1 MLHTSQKKW
10 ALAIAI
16 IAGCSVTVTVDAFQ
30 FTSPTSRQI
39 KSNIKCGRPL
49 CSPSHQWNGAGTST
63 SMNLHSMDEDSNS
76 APTLAES
83 LNNFATTNDAEEVT
97 FNSIANDIT
106 SALEKAPSLMAATMA
121 LLVFSASAPSFVPP
135 ANAVIGAGAAV
146 VGSPGIVNSIT
157 LNEFLELSPKK
168 QRQYEGGFLSC
179 SYETVMTPAAVS
191 VEDDGGDAA
200 PKNKRK
206 AGRFSKKNSDSS
218 STQAVVK
225 ETRKVCQPVNV
236 IDELLKEIDVMAT
249 EEPERA
255 ADYRAMASNLAQRD
269 RLIQRRTIEAALSN
283 QPAAIYFGCALLGS
297 CVATFIMH
305 PIDTLKVRLMGGK
318 GGEANEGSDSDG
330 GIPNPLAGL
339 LDLYSGL
346 LPNLAKEGPASALYL
361 GVYEYTRAI
370 LETLP
375 YLEGKVLLIYLLAG
389 SAGEVCGSFFRS
401 PAEAVKTRIQ
411 AGLFDPPGAIKNVF
425 LDPEGRKNTI
435 SAWSAS
441 LFRDV
446 PHGAILIA
454 TFEIT
459 KALIVDSSVDV
470 DVNTLLAEAVLGGF
484 GGGLGGFVSTPS
496 DVVVTTLITSIE
508 DGGEPLQPTDA
519 VAKVWKEGGVA
530 GFFSGVKE
538 RVGYW
543 TLSYGIFLSVYCS
556 LRQYALAV
564 L

>member
-1 MLHTSQKKW
+1 
-10 ALAIAI
+10 
-16 IAGCSVTVTVDAFQ
+16 
-30 FTSPTSRQI
+30 
-39 KSNIKCGRPL
+39 
-49 CSPSHQWNGAGTST
+49 
-63 SMNLHSMDEDSNS
+63 MNLHNMDEDSQSDLS

-83 LNNFATTNDAEEVT
+83 FNFATNDAEEVT

-135 ANAVIGAGAAV
+135 ADAVIGAGAAV
-146 VGSPGIVNSIT
+146 VGSPGIVKSIT

-179 SYETVMTPAAVS
+179 SYETVVTPAIVS
-191 VEDDGGDAA
+191 VDDDLGA

-206 AGRFSKKNSDSS
+206 ASRFSKKNSDSP
-218 STQAVVK
+218 TQAVVK

-255 ADYRAMASNLAQRD
+255 ADYRAMASNLSQRE
-269 RLIQRRTIEAALSN
+269 RLIQRRTIEAALGN

-297 CVATFIMH
+297 SVATFIMH

-318 GGEANEGSDSDG
+318 GGEENEGSDSDG

-361 GVYEYTRAI
+361 GVYEYSRTI
-370 LETLP
+370 LETIP
-375 YLEGKVLLIYLLAG
+375 FLEGKVLLIYLLAG

-411 AGLFDPPGAIKNVF
+411 AGLFDAPGAIQNVF

-435 SAWSAS
+435 SAWFAS

-454 TFEIT
+454 TFEVT

-484 GGGLGGFVSTPS
+484 GGGLGGLVSTPS

-508 DGGEPLQPTDA
+508 DGGEPLQPADA
-519 VAKVWKEGGVA
+519 VAKVWKEGGAA

-556 LRQYALAV
+556 LRQYALAIF
-564 L
+564 

>member
-1 MLHTSQKKW
+1 MALTMFNTRQKKW
-10 ALAIAI
+10 ALAITI
-16 IAGCSVTVTVDAFQ
+16 IAGCSLTVTVDAFQ

-39 KSNIKCGRPL
+39 QSNIKCGRPL
-49 CSPSHQWNGAGTST
+49 CTPTSSHQWNVAST
-63 SMNLHSMDEDSNS
+63 AMNLHSMDEDLNS
-76 APTLAES
+76 DLSASTLAES
-83 LNNFATTNDAEEVT
+83 FNFATNDAEEVT

-121 LLVFSASAPSFVPP
+121 FMVFSASAPSFVPP
-135 ANAVIGAGAAV
+135 ANAVTFGAGAAV
-146 VGSPGIVNSIT
+146 VSSPGIVKSIT
-157 LNEFLELSPKK
+157 LNEFLDLSPKK

-179 SYETVMTPAAVS
+179 STVATPSVS
-191 VEDDGGDAA
+191 VDDNDA
-200 PKNKRK
+200 PKNERK
-206 AGRFSKKNSDSS
+206 AGRFSKKTGNSSK
-218 STQAVVK
+218 QAVVK
-225 ETRKVCQPVNV
+225 TTKKICQPVNV

-255 ADYRAMASNLAQRD
+255 EEYRAMASNLSQRE
-269 RLIQRRTIEAALSN
+269 RLIQRRTVEAALGN

-297 CVATFIMH
+297 SVATFIMH

-318 GGEANEGSDSDG
+318 GGEGNEGSDSDG
-330 GIPNPLAGL
+330 GTPNPLAGL

-346 LPNLAKEGPASALYL
+346 IPNLAKEGPASALYL
-361 GVYEYTRAI
+361 GVYEYSRTF
-370 LETLP
+370 LETIP

-389 SAGEVCGSFFRS
+389 SAGEVCGSFFRA

-411 AGLFDPPGAIKNVF
+411 AGLFDAPGALQNVF

-435 SAWSAS
+435 NAWSAS

-454 TFEIT
+454 TFELT

-470 DVNTLLAEAVLGGF
+470 DVNTLLAEAVLGGL

-508 DGGEPLQPTDA
+508 DGGEPLQPLDA
-519 VAKVWKEGGVA
+519 VAQVWKEGGAA

-543 TLSYGIFLSVYCS
+543 TVSYGIFLSVYCS
-556 LRQYALAV
+556 LRQYALAIF
-564 L
+564 